1 MLDPDFDYLVAGP
14 DVSAI
19 EIQEYLKALYSSSEF
34 EERLAAMKKKFDSY
48 VENSIESHL
57 DYYDFIL
64 QKTE

>member
-1 MLDPDFDYLVAGP
+1 MLDPDFDYLVDGL
-14 DVSAI
+14 DISAI

-34 EERLAAMKKKFDSY
+34 REKLSAMKERFNTY
-48 VENSIESHL
+48 VESSIESHL